1 MWLSDDLK
9 ISLPEHLVL
18 KLLEREE
25 VATEGGVF
33 LFQGDGLMYSA
44 ETPFG
49 SQWEKELTVPLHEVT
64 DLGTSV
70 AWGLLQQSR
79 RGSERAAPAKLPTS
93 HQATLHLDFVSPLQ
107 KLAAG
112 EIACAWEQLPYPLI
126 LRQRR
131 PSDGA
136 WIDQALKQNGVPR
149 IFGTRWPVLSGPLPG
164 DKALVAV
171 GLAAHSSVAFD
182 GSGRCLS
189 VKNRLVESLNALPL
203 RC

>member
-1 MWLSDDLK
+1 MAFSFTNIPAFLAQISNGETTCTEAVLHYLAVIKQKSSLNALIAVFAEEALK
-9 ISLPEHLVL
+9 KASL
-18 KLLEREE
+18 
-25 VATEGGVF
+25 
-33 LFQGDGLMYSA
+33 
-44 ETPFG
+44 
-49 SQWEKELTVPLHEVT
+49 
-64 DLGTSV
+64 
-70 AWGLLQQSR
+70 
-79 RGSERAAPAKLPTS
+79 
-93 HQATLHLDFVSPLQ
+93 LDQ